1 MNFQKTS
8 EADFCTIQKFYWDVI
23 DNIHKNNTENKNL
36 GLEKGI
42 VCDNSEVLTPHALAV
57 NPDFQ
62 GKGIGKI
69 VVENILDVAKM
80 ENKKAVRLDVLGEC
94 KTAERLYTSCG
105 FHFIEAKNMY
115 FYY

>member
-36 GLEKGI
+36 GWEKGI

-57 NPDFQ
+57 NPDFRHLLPCSQ
-62 GKGIGKI
+62 DSKSGHLQKP
-69 VVENILDVAKM
+69 
-80 ENKKAVRLDVLGEC
+80 RQPPVLL
-94 KTAERLYTSCG
+94 TW
-105 FHFIEAKNMY
+105 
-115 FYY
+115 